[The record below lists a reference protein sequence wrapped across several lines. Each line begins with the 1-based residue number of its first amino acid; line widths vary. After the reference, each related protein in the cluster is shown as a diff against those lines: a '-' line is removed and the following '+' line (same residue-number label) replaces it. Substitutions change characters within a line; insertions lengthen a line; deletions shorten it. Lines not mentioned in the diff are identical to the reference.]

1 VPILNGEYYHFWKDA
16 MLDIFDEFNLS
27 KYIHNPYV
35 PPIDPLHPTHEEE
48 IDMLR
53 NLRTVNLIIRGLPK
67 IVLGCMQN
75 FECAYTLWHDL
86 EKRYPNY
93 SLKNLD
99 EILHKTIAFHK
110 MKPSDPNFDNC
121 LFELRDLMRAK
132 GDVRTISNIITEAVR
147 IHKLDHCHETNEFI
161 ALGDDHIHVDDDL
174 EHGYYDEDEE
184 FDVEFEKTMRNV
196 SLMANLRDYMA
207 GGKEWI
213 LDNGC
218 PITWPEIETCFV
230 SLLKMMVHASM

>member
-1 VPILNGEYYHFWKDA
+1 VPIINGEYYHFWKDE

-27 KYIHNPYV
+27 KYIHSPYV

-53 NLRTVNLIIRGLPK
+53 NLRTINLIIKGLPR
-67 IVLGCMQN
+67 IVLECIQN

-86 EKRYPNY
+86 EKRYPNH

-110 MKPSDPNFDNC
+110 MKPSNPNFDNC

-132 GDVRTISNIITEAVR
+132 GDVRTISNIITEAIR

-184 FDVEFEKTMRNV
+184 FDIEFEKTMRNL
-196 SLMANLRDYMA
+196 SLMANL
-207 GGKEWI
+207 
-213 LDNGC
+213 
-218 PITWPEIETCFV
+218 
-230 SLLKMMVHASM
+230 